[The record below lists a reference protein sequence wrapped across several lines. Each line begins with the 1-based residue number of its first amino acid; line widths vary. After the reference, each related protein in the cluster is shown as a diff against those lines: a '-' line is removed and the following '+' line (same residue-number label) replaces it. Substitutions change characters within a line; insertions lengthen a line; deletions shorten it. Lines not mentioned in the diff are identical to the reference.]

1 MNQWLPVVGGEGDA
15 GGEDGE
21 GCDGGGEDVEQVTGA
36 TSCGARTGHGW
47 VLTWSDLRSSHHHQH
62 DATETEAD
70 TTTTICVLQ
79 STVSNYQSLVLQD
92 THHSKCSRHQP
103 PLQITQ
109 Q

>member
-1 MNQWLPVVGGEGDA
+1 MVGGEGDA

-109 Q
+109 